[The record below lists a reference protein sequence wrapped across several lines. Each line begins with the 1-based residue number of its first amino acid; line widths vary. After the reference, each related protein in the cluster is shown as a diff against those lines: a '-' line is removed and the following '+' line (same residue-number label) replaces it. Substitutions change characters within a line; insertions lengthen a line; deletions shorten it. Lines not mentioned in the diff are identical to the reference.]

1 LMSVC
6 HDRSTLL
13 LTIKCCLYEHM
24 NKS

>member
-1 LMSVC
+1 MSVC

>member
-1 LMSVC
+1 MSVC

-13 LTIKCCLYEHM
+13 LTIKCCLYELM